1 MTTNY
6 LLFLIATLALT
17 AFIGYGTFA
26 TARLLRT
33 WTPDRNLLL
42 MRAENL
48 VRLGMIALC
57 GGLAWL
63 SGLPRAQFGLAPL
76 STSEVLA
83 ETLWGATFG
92 AALALLIVLTTRWLL
107 QQPFARDNPRI
118 YATTILDHVLPRS
131 RDELLAVSMVMV
143 SVVVLEE
150 LLFRGL
156 LVGGLATI
164 VSPWV
169 LVAGWGVI
177 FGLLHSPQGI
187 WGMAGAGLAGI
198 ALGALFLWRD
208 TLLTPLVA
216 HYVVNM
222 VQIGLAM
229 RANQSAG
236 PKV

>member
-42 MRAENL
+42 MPAENW

-63 SGLPRAQFGLAPL
+63 SGLPRVRFGLAPL
-76 STSEVLA
+76 STNDVLV
-83 ETLWGATFG
+83 ELVWGVTLG
-92 AALALLIVLTTRWLL
+92 AALAALIVLTTRWLL
-107 QQPFARDNPRI
+107 QQPFARDNPRV

-131 RDELLAVSMVMV
+131 RDELFAVSMVMV

-156 LVGGLATI
+156 LVGGLATLL
-164 VSPWV
+164 PAWV
-169 LVAGWGVI
+169 LVVGWGVI

-187 WGMAGAGLAGI
+187 WGMIGAGLAGVG
-198 ALGALFLWRD
+198 LGALFLWRG

-216 HYVVNM
+216 HYVANM
-222 VQIGLAM
+222 GQIGLAM
-229 RANQSAG
+229 RADQPGG